1 MGPGIPSLPSPSSLS
16 RTLSSS
22 ACLEWRP
29 EWCLQRV
36 FFFFFWHKVTGR
48 KVPSETARSCLA
60 LSLAH
65 SILVACGSLSR
76 VQSLPTARPLC
87 KIVWAGR
94 KGGEPERGRG
104 RQRGWV
110 RWARWGMREGGAPN
124 CTSGERLANNLICIL
139 TSVLRLC
146 LSPKGCGW
154 NGRAPGGCGKRRRP
168 RGPPAAERHPGPPTI
183 AASAPVRRPLLV
195 SANTSFPP
203 ECSDSVREWKTRRI
217 YRWERE
223 RMDGW
228 RRELYVSS
236 SWHYWVRKLSLS
248 FEGSVV
254 WSYFFSFWNAHT
266 LLTHTFG
273 RSFLILFFFFSPPFL
288 VRVANLPVSSQPP
301 PNKSSCGFFVLSLFP
316 PLKEG

>member
-1 MGPGIPSLPSPSSLS
+1 M
-16 RTLSSS
+16 
-22 ACLEWRP
+22 
-29 EWCLQRV
+29 
-36 FFFFFWHKVTGR
+36 TGR
-48 KVPSETARSCLA
+48 KDPSETARSCLA

-94 KGGEPERGRG
+94 KGGEPEPGRG

-168 RGPPAAERHPGPPTI
+168 RGPPPRRDTLVLLPLQLLPHSGALCWSLQTLPSHQNVVILCVNEKPGVSI
-183 AASAPVRRPLLV
+183 AGKGKG
-195 SANTSFPP
+195 
-203 ECSDSVREWKTRRI
+203 W
-217 YRWERE
+217 
-223 RMDGW
+223 MDGW

-248 FEGSVV
+248 LEGSVV
-254 WSYFFSFWNAHT
+254 WSYYFSFWNAHT

-273 RSFLILFFFFSPPFL
+273 RSFLILFFFFFPSFL